1 MGGKMMLSEPHA
13 IEAELFGVA
22 YLLDRFAI
30 DLGVALTAIQP
41 RYAGDYADFHSSVF
55 QRRPG

>member
-1 MGGKMMLSEPHA
+1 MGGKMMLGEPHA

-30 DLGVALTAIQP
+30 DLGVALAAIQP
-41 RYAGDYADFHSSVF
+41 RNAGDYADPHSSVL
-55 QRRPG
+55 QCRPG